1 MYDNRYK
8 TRGGSY
14 VYEKNKSW
22 GDSQGICLSKE
33 IMNKM
38 GLNVSDTLD
47 IEVSNDAIILR
58 KASLHRSFEDRMM
71 EYNNKVS
78 AYDFDL
84 GEPVG
89 KELV

>member
-1 MYDNRYK
+1 M
-8 TRGGSY
+8 SH
-14 VYEKNKSW
+14 EKIRSW

-38 GLNVSDTLD
+38 GLNVSDTLN
-47 IEVSNDAIILR
+47 IEVSDDAIILR
-58 KASLHRSFEDRMM
+58 KAFRHRSFEDRMM

-78 AYDFDL
+78 AYDFDW
-84 GEPVG
+84 GKPVG

>member
-1 MYDNRYK
+1 
-8 TRGGSY
+8 
-14 VYEKNKSW
+14 
-22 GDSQGICLSKE
+22 
-33 IMNKM
+33 M

-47 IEVSNDAIILR
+47 IEISNDAIILR
-58 KASLHRSFEDRMM
+58 KAFRHRSFEDRMM

-78 AYDFDL
+78 AYDFDW